1 MSKYSYTRNN
11 MKSFLKSLNKNMLGS
26 VGLELRRTR
35 PGVGSF
41 PGDPFHAQKE
51 FIDRL
56 GVTSPVIF
64 DIGAHKGET
73 VARYKELFTDSTIY
87 CFEPFQGSAEILRSR
102 FSSDP
107 TVHVF
112 QNAVSDINGSKTF
125 FVNENDA
132 TNSLLPRTKYSRRYY
147 SKAADSKSTV
157 DVEVVTID
165 EIILTNDID
174 HIDILKF
181 DIQGGELM
189 ALKGA
194 EKVLKE
200 NRVSVIYSETL
211 FVPHY
216 ENNPLLLDLWKYL
229 DHYNYTL
236 FDIYDLYRATNG
248 QLRFADTMFI
258 SNDTRS
264 RVLDSYREEP

>member
-1 MSKYSYTRNN
+1 
-11 MKSFLKSLNKNMLGS
+11 MLGS

-157 DVEVVTID
+157 DVDVVTID

-174 HIDILKF
+174 HIDILKL

-200 NRVSVIYSETL
+200 NRVSVIYTETL

-229 DHYNYTL
+229 DQYNYTL
-236 FDIYDLYRATNG
+236 FDIYDMYRATNG

-258 SNDTRS
+258 SNETRS